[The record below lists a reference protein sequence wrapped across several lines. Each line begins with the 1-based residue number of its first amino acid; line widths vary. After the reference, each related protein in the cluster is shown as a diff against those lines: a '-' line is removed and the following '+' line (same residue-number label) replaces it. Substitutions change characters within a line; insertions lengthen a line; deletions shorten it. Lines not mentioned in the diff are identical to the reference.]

1 MRMGAWRMAL
11 AALWGMS
18 LAAPASAATFGE
30 LAQWCAP
37 EADGG
42 RPGLCA
48 GYLETYLAGLGSP
61 DPSLNDGV
69 RACVPE
75 SEDRARIV
83 ELLLGFAQSH
93 PEAAGEPGV
102 AGLGQALKDRY
113 PCP

>member
-1 MRMGAWRMAL
+1 MDVWRTALVALWLTAL
-11 AALWGMS
+11 AV
-18 LAAPASAATFGE
+18 PASAATFGE
-30 LAQWCAP
+30 LVQWCAP
-37 EADGG
+37 ESEDG

-48 GYLETYLAGLGSP
+48 GYLETYIAGLASP
-61 DPSLNDGV
+61 DASLNDGV

-75 SEDRARIV
+75 SEDRAKV
-83 ELLLGFAQSH
+83 VALLQSFARSH